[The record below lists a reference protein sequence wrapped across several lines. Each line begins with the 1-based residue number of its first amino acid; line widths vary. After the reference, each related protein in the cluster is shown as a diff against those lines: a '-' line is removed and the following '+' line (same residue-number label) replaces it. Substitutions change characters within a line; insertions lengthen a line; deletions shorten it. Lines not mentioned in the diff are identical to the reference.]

1 MQNDIATLVKNKSVD
16 NIICGNISN
25 ISIMLQK
32 NPPVQEKKGY
42 FCIFIMNIRAIFRF
56 ADKNIM
62 ISLIRE
68 YEVMRHQHTLQRG
81 QVEFILL

>member
-1 MQNDIATLVKNKSVD
+1 MTLPYWSKIKAS
-16 NIICGNISN
+16 IIFICGNISN

-42 FCIFIMNIRAIFRF
+42 FCISIMNIRAIFRF

-68 YEVMRHQHTLQRG
+68 YEVMRHQ
-81 QVEFILL
+81 

>member
-1 MQNDIATLVKNKSVD
+1 MQNDIAILVKNKSVD

-32 NPPVQEKKGY
+32 NPPVQEKKSY
-42 FCIFIMNIRAIFRF
+42 FCISIMNIRAIFRF

-68 YEVMRHQHTLQRG
+68 YEVMRHQ
-81 QVEFILL
+81 